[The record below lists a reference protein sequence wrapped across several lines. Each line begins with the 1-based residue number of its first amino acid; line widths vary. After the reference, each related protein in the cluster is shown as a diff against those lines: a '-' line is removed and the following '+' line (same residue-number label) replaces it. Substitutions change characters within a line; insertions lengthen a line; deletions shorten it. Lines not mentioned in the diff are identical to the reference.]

1 MTSCDA
7 AQVRKKI
14 FQFTRVIGPVFL
26 TRLFHLFFICSW
38 QPESGSRRTSLAE
51 DILPEIVFS
60 HDVDP
65 KERARHIEHQMN
77 EQAKVVQ
84 DLK

>member
-1 MTSCDA
+1 
-7 AQVRKKI
+7 V
-14 FQFTRVIGPVFL
+14 
-26 TRLFHLFFICSW
+26 
-38 QPESGSRRTSLAE
+38 E